1 MGRTPKIKG
10 QQKLAE
16 KELAGYRQ
24 WITELEEEARQT
36 GGDLTLCD
44 GEVWQYFDPGK
55 PLGYQIYRSYS
66 DEELLDILIK
76 TMNHQGRTPDYS

>member
-36 GGDLTLCD
+36 GAT
-44 GEVWQYFDPGK
+44 
-55 PLGYQIYRSYS
+55 
-66 DEELLDILIK
+66 
-76 TMNHQGRTPDYS
+76 